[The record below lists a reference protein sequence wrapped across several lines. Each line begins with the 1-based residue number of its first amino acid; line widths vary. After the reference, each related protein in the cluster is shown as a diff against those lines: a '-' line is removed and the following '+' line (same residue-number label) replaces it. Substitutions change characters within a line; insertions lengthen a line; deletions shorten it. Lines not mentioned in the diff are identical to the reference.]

1 MKPPSIITLI
11 QYTLFG
17 GIVGLVL
24 GSLINSGNS
33 SNFQVPALAIVAAAI
48 VLLYTYVTRRNRT
61 NE

>member
-24 GSLINSGNS
+24 GLLINCVNS